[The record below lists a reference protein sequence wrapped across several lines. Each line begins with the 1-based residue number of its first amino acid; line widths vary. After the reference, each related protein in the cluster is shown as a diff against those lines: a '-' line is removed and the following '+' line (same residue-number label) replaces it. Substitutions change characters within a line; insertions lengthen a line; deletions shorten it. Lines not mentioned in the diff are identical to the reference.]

1 MLKTKI
7 RKRDIDEAI
16 LTLKLQD
23 IIEEI
28 SDEKDKKV
36 TRIYSLKQQSDFP
49 DLRSLSELPE
59 SQKLKELRGV
69 TPW

>member
-69 TPW
+69 TP